1 MIKPIVQ
8 TIYFLIIIFFIIRSI
23 IFTSDKKELEGIANI
38 LYGILTALLILI
50 LRS

>member
-8 TIYFLIIIFFIIRSI
+8 TLFLLIIIFFIIRSI
-23 IFTSDKKELEGIANI
+23 IFTSDNKKLKGIANI